1 VADAIMLFY
10 DADEADRMF
19 EAAGYEEFEHHIQQ
33 ATPQSPRAITTVAR
47 VPADDEA
54 VDDEAVDD
62 EAADGSAS
70 NAPDADP
77 SAPGAE

>member
-47 VPADDEA
+47 VPEA
-54 VDDEAVDD
+54 S
-62 EAADGSAS
+62 AADAPGTRVEGADAS
-70 NAPDADP
+70 APDA
-77 SAPGAE
+77 E